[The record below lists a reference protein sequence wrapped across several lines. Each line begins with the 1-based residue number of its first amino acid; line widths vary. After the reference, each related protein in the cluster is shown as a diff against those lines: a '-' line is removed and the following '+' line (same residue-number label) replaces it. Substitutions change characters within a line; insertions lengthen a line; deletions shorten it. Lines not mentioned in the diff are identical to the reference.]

1 MEKGLEILVT
11 ELCIKDEII
20 EEKINDLVTAKG
32 RIIQLEYTLRMLK
45 SQLLDTH
52 KEDSVII
59 TIINNSLNK

>member
-1 MEKGLEILVT
+1 MEKALEILTT

-20 EEKINDLVTAKG
+20 AEKMNDLVTAKD